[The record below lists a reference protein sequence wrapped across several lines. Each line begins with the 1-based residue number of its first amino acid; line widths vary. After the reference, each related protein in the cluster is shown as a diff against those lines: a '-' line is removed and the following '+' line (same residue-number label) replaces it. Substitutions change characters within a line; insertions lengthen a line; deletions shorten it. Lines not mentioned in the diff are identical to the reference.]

1 VARAELAF
9 LKPFVLHQNLSDF
22 GEQCGLAF
30 AFALIHNH
38 RTMAQAD
45 RGRSLISSYGLFWKV
60 DDTEWSQD
68 GRKGKRRLLGHLGSK
83 RSSIRIADF
92 WSQSGIYVLY
102 GNYGLYYVGIAA
114 ELGRRLRRHRSDK
127 HANEW
132 DRFSWFG
139 FRTISQRR
147 DSDGLLILGKSEAMS
162 SIRLN
167 KARHDIEAI
176 LFRAF
181 AGPGNDKNPHFGNK
195 LKQWEQVK
203 GAEAD
208 QLLDRVRN
216 R

>member
-1 VARAELAF
+1 
-9 LKPFVLHQNLSDF
+9 
-22 GEQCGLAF
+22 
-30 AFALIHNH
+30 
-38 RTMAQAD
+38 MAQSD
-45 RGRSLISSYGLFWKV
+45 RGRSLVSSYGLFWKV
-60 DDTEWSQD
+60 DNTEWFSE

-83 RSSIRIADF
+83 RSTTLVADF

-114 ELGRRLRRHRSDK
+114 LLGRRLRRHLSDK

-139 FRTISQRR
+139 FRRVTRRR
-147 DSDGLLILGKSEAMS
+147 DSEGLLLLGKSGAMS

-181 AGPGNDKNPHFGNK
+181 AGPGNDKYPHFGNK
-195 LKQWEQVK
+195 LIQWQQI
-203 GAEAD
+203 GPAE
-208 QLLDRVRN
+208 LDKVLGRVQPPPKKRLAS
-216 R
+216 RGRIKS